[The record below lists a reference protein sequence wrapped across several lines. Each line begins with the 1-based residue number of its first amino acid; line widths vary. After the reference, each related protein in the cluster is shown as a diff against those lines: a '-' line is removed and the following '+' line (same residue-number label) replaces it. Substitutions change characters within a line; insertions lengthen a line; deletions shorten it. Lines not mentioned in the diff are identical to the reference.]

1 MTKATRP
8 ARKTSSHWPQAR
20 ARQNCHWHREDLAAV
35 KLHDYFAGLLDGTV
49 NVNDDRLRQLDDHV
63 AAIRDCLR
71 EDEDLAPKVRRFVP
85 QGSWAQRTII
95 KPLPGHEF
103 DADVL
108 VEMKQQRKWADDP
121 KRYLLAVH
129 NTLSAS
135 ARYRSRAELKTRC
148 VRVVYA
154 GDCHIDLVPYVHTS
168 GWFERHEIVN
178 RADNRFEEVNPSGF
192 ADWMRGRDRLA
203 AGNLRKTIR
212 LLKYLR
218 DYKQTFTVP
227 SVILTVIVGSRV
239 GWWRSQLLDG
249 YADLPTTFTRL
260 VTDTDRWLQERP
272 DLPEI
277 SDPSCPQ
284 ARFDHRL
291 TQHGYGNFRDR
302 FHGYADKIRAAY
314 DAEERDE
321 SVALWRKVFGD
332 EFAPR
337 P

>member
-1 MTKATRP
+1 
-8 ARKTSSHWPQAR
+8 
-20 ARQNCHWHREDLAAV
+20 LVVV
-35 KLHDYFAGLLDGTV
+35 KLHAYFTGLLDRAV
-49 NVNDDRLRQLDDHV
+49 NINADRLCQLDDHV
-63 AAIRDCLR
+63 AALKEFLR
-71 EDEDLAPKVRRFVP
+71 GDEGLSPIIRRFVP
-85 QGSWAQRTII
+85 QGSWAQRTIVR
-95 KPLPGHEF
+95 PLPGQQF

-108 VEMKQQRKWADDP
+108 VEIKQQKRWAEDP
-121 KRYLLAVH
+121 RQYLLAVH
-129 NTLSAS
+129 DALTAS

-154 GDCHIDLVPYVHTS
+154 NDCHVDLVPYLHTS

-178 RADNRFEEVNPSGF
+178 RAENSFEEVNPSGF
-192 ADWMRGRDRLA
+192 TEWMRGRDRLA

-239 GWWRSQLLDG
+239 SWWRSQLLEG
-249 YADLPTTFTRL
+249 YTDLPTAFTRL

-277 SDPSCPQ
+277 ADPSCPQ

-291 TQHGYGNFRDR
+291 TQRGYGNFRDR
-302 FHGYADKIRAAY
+302 FHGYAETIRAAY
-314 DAEERDE
+314 DIEDRGE
-321 SVALWRKVFGD
+321 SLTLWRRVFGD
-332 EFAPR
+332 EFAPA